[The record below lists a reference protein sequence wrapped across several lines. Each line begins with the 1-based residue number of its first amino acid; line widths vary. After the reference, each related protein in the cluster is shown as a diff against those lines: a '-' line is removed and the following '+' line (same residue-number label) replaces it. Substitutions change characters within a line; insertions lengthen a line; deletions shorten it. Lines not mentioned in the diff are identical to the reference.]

1 MTRFSKMIGYLR
13 HFKGREITRSIEILT
28 SLEVRPYKFKNNLML
43 DDKPTR
49 ERPPSRPHVSNI
61 GGNGPVTGK
70 ENQRKTINIDES
82 EDTFHN

>member
-1 MTRFSKMIGYLR
+1 MIGYLR
-13 HFKGREITRSIEILT
+13 HFKGREITRSIKILT
-28 SLEVRPYKFKNNLML
+28 SLEVRPYKFKKNSTL

-49 ERPPSRPHVSNI
+49 ERPPSRPHVSNF
-61 GGNGPVTGK
+61 GGNGPVNGK

>member
-1 MTRFSKMIGYLR
+1 
-13 HFKGREITRSIEILT
+13 
-28 SLEVRPYKFKNNLML
+28 ML

-49 ERPPSRPHVSNI
+49 ERPPSRPHVSNF